1 MTLATI
7 TSNEQKELLIN
18 GMKDNMNDRKFSF
31 EKMDY
36 NMAYNAYQIDNIIFM
51 QTTDF
56 WTGGRDAQLASQMVW
71 DSNGRSLG
79 ATISLSYLNF
89 TDILTCL
96 TFHPTQAHTFH
107 GHLCAEK
114 YGIICEIVL

>member
-51 QTTDF
+51 QTTK
-56 WTGGRDAQLASQMVW
+56 
-71 DSNGRSLG
+71 
-79 ATISLSYLNF
+79 ISGLVVVTPNLLPSWCG
-89 TDILTCL
+89 ILMED
-96 TFHPTQAHTFH
+96 H
-107 GHLCAEK
+107 
-114 YGIICEIVL
+114 